1 MYVYLEEFVT
11 TRDSKVG
18 FIYSSKLSVPW
29 HAEQG
34 RVLPRHESENIL
46 VQPYDAGPRSFDC
59 S

>member
-11 TRDSKVG
+11 TQDSKVG

-34 RVLPRHESENIL
+34 RVLPRHESENT
-46 VQPYDAGPRSFDC
+46 
-59 S
+59 